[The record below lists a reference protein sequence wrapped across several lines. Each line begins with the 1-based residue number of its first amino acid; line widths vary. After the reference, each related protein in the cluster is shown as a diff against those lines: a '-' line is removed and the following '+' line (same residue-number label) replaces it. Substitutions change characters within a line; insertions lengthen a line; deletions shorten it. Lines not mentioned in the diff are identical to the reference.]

1 MPSEVGDQDG
11 REIQGGMAE
20 RPHPSPPEGRGEE
33 HLDPPPQHSVRST
46 AAVALEAKG
55 CAAQPIRSRHKADPL
70 FCAENPEAQDP
81 LRKEPQT
88 VPIVPLKGLDRNRRA
103 RARTELT

>member
-11 REIQGGMAE
+11 REIKGGMAE
-20 RPHPSPPEGRGEE
+20 RPHPSPPADRGEE
-33 HLDPPPQHSVRST
+33 HPDPRPRRSVQST
-46 AAVALEAKG
+46 VAAASEATD
-55 CAAQPIRSRHKADPL
+55 CAAQRIRSRHKADPL
-70 FCAENPEAQDP
+70 FCAENPGAQDP

-103 RARTELT
+103 RARAELT

>member
-1 MPSEVGDQDG
+1 MG
-11 REIQGGMAE
+11 E
-20 RPHPSPPEGRGEE
+20 RARMGWLEGPIHHHLQGRGEE

-46 AAVALEAKG
+46 AAVALEAKD

-70 FCAENPEAQDP
+70 FCAENPAAQDP
-81 LRKEPQT
+81 LHREPQT

-103 RARTELT
+103 RARAELT